1 MPIFKWCVVD
11 CGSKNGCKKNTCLK
25 KINLCAQALCSICN
39 YTNAI
44 VNIIGWDKTIWSF
57 NKKVNIDFAN
67 QQDIQ
72 MSSETYEENV

>member
-1 MPIFKWCVVD
+1 MNKRPKISMPNLVVYLKWMPIFKWCVVD

-44 VNIIGWDKTIWSF
+44 VNIIGWDKTI
-57 NKKVNIDFAN
+57 
-67 QQDIQ
+67 
-72 MSSETYEENV
+72 